1 MNLGIVTRI
10 AGRASLVLT
19 KHAPTILTAAGTVG
33 FIGTTVLASKATLKV
48 EETVAEEASLLVKVH
63 EAHEEGKLSD
73 KDATH
78 DKVVLY
84 TRMLTKLGKL
94 YAPALI
100 LGAASI
106 ASLATGHGIMLKR
119 NASLAAAYAAV
130 DQAFK
135 TYKKKVEAKF
145 GKEAVLEAVSAKAQ
159 EELTGDSLDIEAVSN
174 TPGGVSPYGVVFGPD
189 NVNWSADED
198 LAILHLKCQQ
208 QYANDILQTRG
219 HIFLNEVYKMLGFP
233 HTPAGAVTGWVKGN
247 GDDFIDFNISDG
259 IFEGEDEHGR
269 IVTKW
274 ALDFNVDGVMW
285 DKI

>member
-1 MNLGIVTRI
+1 MNLGVVTRLV
-10 AGRASLVLT
+10 GRAGLVLS
-19 KHAPTILTAAGTVG
+19 KHAPTILTAAGTAG

-48 EETVAEEASLLVKVH
+48 EETISEEAALLVKVH
-63 EAHEEGKLSD
+63 EAHEAGKLTD

-84 TRMLTKLGKL
+84 SRMTTKLVKL

-106 ASLATGHGIMLKR
+106 VSLATGHGIMLKR

-135 TYKKKVEAKF
+135 TYKKKIESKF
-145 GKEAVLEAVSAKAQ
+145 GKEAVLDALVSTPQEDLTKDEMTLEAV
-159 EELTGDSLDIEAVSN
+159 TAVD
-174 TPGGVSPYGVVFGPD
+174 GVSPYGVIFDED
-189 NVNWSADED
+189 NINWSADED
-198 LAILHLKCQQ
+198 LAKLHLDCQQ

-233 HTPAGAVTGWVKGN
+233 HTPAGAVTGWVKGQ
-247 GDDFIDFNISDG
+247 GDDFVDFNIFDG
-259 IFEGEDEHGR
+259 MFEGEDKNGR
-269 IVTKW
+269 TVTKW

>member
-1 MNLGIVTRI
+1 MNLGIVTRL
-10 AGRASLVLT
+10 AGRAGLVLS
-19 KHAPTILTAAGTVG
+19 KHAPTILTAAGTAG
-33 FIGTTVLASKATLKV
+33 FIGTTILASKATLKV
-48 EETVAEEASLLVKVH
+48 EETISEETALLVKVH
-63 EAHEEGKLSD
+63 EAHEAGKLED
-73 KDATH
+73 KDALH

-84 TRMLTKLGKL
+84 TRMTTKLAKL

-106 ASLATGHGIMLKR
+106 VSLATGHGIMLKR

-135 TYKKKVEAKF
+135 TYKKKVESKF
-145 GKEAVLEAVSAKAQ
+145 GKDAVIDALVSTAEEDLTKN
-159 EELTGDSLDIEAVSN
+159 ELTMEAIAAVD
-174 TPGGVSPYGVVFGPD
+174 GVSPYGVIFD
-189 NVNWSADED
+189 ETNNNWSADED
-198 LAILHLKCQQ
+198 LSMLHLKCQQ

-247 GDDFIDFNISDG
+247 GDDFVDFNIFEG
-259 IFEGEDEHGR
+259 TFEGEDEKGR
-269 IVTKW
+269 TVTKW
-274 ALDFNVDGVMW
+274 ALDFNVDGVMY

>member
-1 MNLGIVTRI
+1 MNLGIVTRL
-10 AGRASLVLT
+10 AGRAGLVLS
-19 KHAPTILTAAGTVG
+19 KHAPTILTAAGTAG
-33 FIGTTVLASKATLKV
+33 FIGTTILASKATLKV
-48 EETVAEEASLLVKVH
+48 EETIAEEAALLVKVH
-63 EAHEEGKLSD
+63 EAHEAGKLED
-73 KDATH
+73 NDALH

-84 TRMLTKLGKL
+84 TRMTTKLAKL

-106 ASLATGHGIMLKR
+106 VSLATGHGIMLKR

-135 TYKKKVEAKF
+135 SYKKKVESKF
-145 GKEAVLEAVSAKAQ
+145 GKEAVLDALVSTTEEDLTKDEMTLEAI
-159 EELTGDSLDIEAVSN
+159 TAVD
-174 TPGGVSPYGVVFGPD
+174 GVSPYGVIFD
-189 NVNWSADED
+189 SSNNNWSADED
-198 LAILHLKCQQ
+198 LSMLHLKCQQ

-233 HTPAGAVTGWVKGN
+233 HTPAGAVTGWVKGH
-247 GDDFIDFNISDG
+247 GDDFIDFNIFDG
-259 IFEGEDEHGR
+259 MFEGEDENGR
-269 IVTKW
+269 TVTKW

>member
-1 MNLGIVTRI
+1 MNLGIVTRL
-10 AGRASLVLT
+10 AGRAGLVLS

-48 EETVAEEASLLVKVH
+48 EETLADEAALLVKVH
-63 EAHEEGKLSD
+63 EAHEAGKLTD
-73 KDATH
+73 KDAMH

-84 TRMLTKLGKL
+84 TRMTTKLAKL

-106 ASLATGHGIMLKR
+106 ASLVTGHGIMLKR

-145 GKEAVLEAVSAKAQ
+145 GKDAVLDALISTPAEDLTKDEMTLEAI
-159 EELTGDSLDIEAVSN
+159 TAVD
-174 TPGGVSPYGVVFGPD
+174 GVSPYGVIFD
-189 NVNWSADED
+189 ESNVHWSADED
-198 LAILHLKCQQ
+198 LAMLHLKCQQ
-208 QYANDILQTRG
+208 QYANDILNTRG

-247 GDDFIDFNISDG
+247 GDDFVDFNIYDG
-259 IFEGEDEHGR
+259 IFEGEGENGR
-269 IVTKW
+269 TVTKW
-274 ALDFNVDGVMW
+274 ALDFNVDGVMY

>member
-1 MNLGIVTRI
+1 MNLGIVTRLV
-10 AGRASLVLT
+10 GRAGLVLS

-48 EETVAEEASLLVKVH
+48 EETVAEETALLVKVH
-63 EAHEEGKLSD
+63 EAQEAGKLSD

-84 TRMLTKLGKL
+84 SRMTTKLAKL
-94 YAPALI
+94 YAPAII

-135 TYKKKVEAKF
+135 TYKKKVESKF
-145 GKEAVLEAVSAKAQ
+145 GKDAVLEALSSVAEEDLTSDEMTVESAVAVN
-159 EELTGDSLDIEAVSN
+159 DI
-174 TPGGVSPYGVVFGPD
+174 SPYGVIFD
-189 NVNWSADED
+189 DTNVNWSADED
-198 LAILHLKCQQ
+198 LAMLHLKCQQ
-208 QYANDILQTRG
+208 QYANDILNTRG

-247 GDDFIDFNISDG
+247 GDDFVDFNIFDG
-259 IFEGEDEHGR
+259 MFEGEDQNGR
-269 IVTKW
+269 TVTKW
-274 ALDFNVDGVMW
+274 ALDFNVDGVMY

>member
-1 MNLGIVTRI
+1 MNLGIVTRL
-10 AGRASLVLT
+10 AGRAGLVLS
-19 KHAPTILTAAGTVG
+19 KHAPTILTAAGTAG
-33 FIGTTVLASKATLKV
+33 FIGTTILASKSTLKV
-48 EETVAEEASLLVKVH
+48 EETIAEEAALLVKVH
-63 EAHEEGKLSD
+63 EAHDAGKLDD
-73 KDATH
+73 KDALH

-84 TRMLTKLGKL
+84 TRMTTKLAKL

-106 ASLATGHGIMLKR
+106 VSLATGHGIMLKR

-135 TYKKKVEAKF
+135 SYKKKVESKF
-145 GKEAVLEAVSAKAQ
+145 GKEAVLDALVSTAEEDLTKDEMTLEAI
-159 EELTGDSLDIEAVSN
+159 TAVD
-174 TPGGVSPYGVVFGPD
+174 GVSPYGVIFD
-189 NVNWSADED
+189 SSNNNWSADED
-198 LAILHLKCQQ
+198 LSMLHLKCQQ

-233 HTPAGAVTGWVKGN
+233 HTPAGAVTGWVKGH
-247 GDDFIDFNISDG
+247 GDDFIDFNIFDG
-259 IFEGEDEHGR
+259 MFDGEDENGR
-269 IVTKW
+269 TVTKW

>member
-1 MNLGIVTRI
+1 MNLGVVTRL
-10 AGRASLVLT
+10 AGRAGLVLS
-19 KHAPTILTAAGTVG
+19 KHAPTILTAAGTAG
-33 FIGTTVLASKATLKV
+33 FIGTTILASKATLKV
-48 EETVAEEASLLVKVH
+48 EETVAEETALLVKVH
-63 EAHEEGKLSD
+63 EAHEAGKLED
-73 KDATH
+73 KDALH

-84 TRMLTKLGKL
+84 TRMTTKLAKL

-106 ASLATGHGIMLKR
+106 VSLATGHGIMLKR

-135 TYKKKVEAKF
+135 TYKKKVESKF
-145 GKEAVLEAVSAKAQ
+145 GKDAVIDALVSTADEDLTKN
-159 EELTGDSLDIEAVSN
+159 ELTMEAIAAVD
-174 TPGGVSPYGVVFGPD
+174 GVSPYGVIFD
-189 NVNWSADED
+189 ETNNNWSADED
-198 LAILHLKCQQ
+198 LSMLHLKCQQ

-247 GDDFIDFNISDG
+247 GDDFVDFNIFEG
-259 IFEGEDEHGR
+259 TFEGEDEKGHT
-269 IVTKW
+269 VTKW
-274 ALDFNVDGVMW
+274 ALDFNVDGVMY

>member
-1 MNLGIVTRI
+1 MNLGIVTRL
-10 AGRASLVLT
+10 AGRAGLVLS

-48 EETVAEEASLLVKVH
+48 EETLAEEAALLVKVH
-63 EAHEEGKLSD
+63 EAHEDGKLTD
-73 KDATH
+73 KDATR
-78 DKVVLY
+78 DKVILY
-84 TRMLTKLGKL
+84 TRMTTKLAKL

-106 ASLATGHGIMLKR
+106 VSLATGHGIMLKR

-145 GKEAVLEAVSAKAQ
+145 GKDAVLDA
-159 EELTGDSLDIEAVSN
+159 LVSN
-174 TPGGVSPYGVVFGPD
+174 TEQEIAENELTLEAIAAVDKVSPYGVIFD
-189 NVNWSADED
+189 DENINWSADED
-198 LAILHLKCQQ
+198 LSMLHLKCQQ

-219 HIFLNEVYKMLGFP
+219 HIFLNEIYKMLGFP
-233 HTPAGAVTGWVKGN
+233 HTPAGAVTGWVKGQ
-247 GDDFIDFNISDG
+247 GDNFIDFNLQDG
-259 IFEGEDEHGR
+259 IFEGEDKNGR
-269 IVTKW
+269 TVTKW

>member
-1 MNLGIVTRI
+1 MNLSFATRI
-10 AGRASLVLT
+10 IGRTSLVIS
-19 KHAPTILTAAGTVG
+19 KHAPTILTVAGTAG
-33 FIGTTVLASKATLKV
+33 FIGTTVLASKATLKL

-63 EAHEEGKLSD
+63 EAQEEGKLTD
-73 KDATH
+73 KDAAH

-84 TRMLTKLGKL
+84 TRMATKLGKL

-106 ASLATGHGIMLKR
+106 AALATGHGIMLKR

-135 TYKKKVEAKF
+135 SYKKKVEAKF
-145 GKEAVLEAVSAKAQ
+145 GKDAVLEAISVPT
-159 EELTGDSLDIEAVSN
+159 EELVVDGETTESVLKYGD
-174 TPGGVSPYGVVFGPD
+174 TSPYGVIFD
-189 NVNWSADED
+189 ETNHNWSADED
-198 LAILHLKCQQ
+198 LSALHLKCQQ

-233 HTPAGAVTGWVKGN
+233 HTPAGAITGWVKGN
-247 GDDFIDFNISDG
+247 GDNFVDFNIHDG
-259 IFEGEDEHGR
+259 LFEGEDTNGR
-269 IVTKW
+269 LVTKW
-274 ALDFNVDGVMW
+274 ALDFNVDGVMY

>member
-1 MNLGIVTRI
+1 MNLSFATRI
-10 AGRASLVLT
+10 IGRTSLVLS
-19 KHAPTILTAAGTVG
+19 KHAPTILTVAGTAG
-33 FIGTTVLASKATLKV
+33 FVGTTVLASKATLKL

-63 EAHEEGKLSD
+63 EAQEEGKLSD
-73 KDATH
+73 KDAAH

-84 TRMLTKLGKL
+84 TRMATKLGKL

-106 ASLATGHGIMLKR
+106 AALATGHGIMLKR

-135 TYKKKVEAKF
+135 SYKKKVEAKF
-145 GKEAVLEAVSAKAQ
+145 GREAVLEAVSVPT
-159 EELTGDSLDIEAVSN
+159 EELVVDGETTESVLKYGD
-174 TPGGVSPYGVVFGPD
+174 TSPYGVIFD
-189 NVNWSADED
+189 ETNHNWSADED
-198 LAILHLKCQQ
+198 LSVLHLKCQQ

-233 HTPAGAVTGWVKGN
+233 HTPAGAITGWVKGN
-247 GDDFIDFNISDG
+247 GDNFIDFNIHDG
-259 IFEGEDEHGR
+259 LFEGEDASGR
-269 IVTKW
+269 LVTKW
-274 ALDFNVDGVMW
+274 ALDFNVDGVMY

>member
-1 MNLGIVTRI
+1 VNLSFATRI
-10 AGRASLVLT
+10 IGRTSLVIS
-19 KHAPTILTAAGTVG
+19 KHAPTILTVAGTAG
-33 FIGTTVLASKATLKV
+33 FIGTTVLASKATLKL

-63 EAHEEGKLSD
+63 EAQEEGKLTD
-73 KDATH
+73 KDAAH

-84 TRMLTKLGKL
+84 TRMATKLGKL

-106 ASLATGHGIMLKR
+106 AALATGHGIMLKR

-135 TYKKKVEAKF
+135 SYKKKVEAKF
-145 GKEAVLEAVSAKAQ
+145 GKDAVLEAISVPT
-159 EELTGDSLDIEAVSN
+159 EELVVDGETTESVLKYGD
-174 TPGGVSPYGVVFGPD
+174 TSPYGVIFD
-189 NVNWSADED
+189 ETNHNWSADED
-198 LAILHLKCQQ
+198 LSALHLKCQQ

-233 HTPAGAVTGWVKGN
+233 HTPAGAITGWVKGN
-247 GDDFIDFNISDG
+247 GDNFVDFNIHDG
-259 IFEGEDEHGR
+259 LFEGEDANGR
-269 IVTKW
+269 LVTKW
-274 ALDFNVDGVMW
+274 ALDFNVDGVMY

>member
-1 MNLGIVTRI
+1 MNLGIVTRFV
-10 AGRASLVLT
+10 GRAGLVLS
-19 KHAPTILTAAGTVG
+19 KHAPTILTAAGTAG

-48 EETVAEEASLLVKVH
+48 EETVAEEAALLVKVH
-63 EAHEEGKLSD
+63 EAHEAGKLSD

-84 TRMLTKLGKL
+84 SRMTTKLAKL

-106 ASLATGHGIMLKR
+106 VSLATGHGIMLKR

-135 TYKKKVEAKF
+135 TYKKKVESKF
-145 GKEAVLEAVSAKAQ
+145 GKEAVLDALVSTAEEDLTKNEPTLEAIA
-159 EELTGDSLDIEAVSN
+159 AVDD
-174 TPGGVSPYGVVFGPD
+174 VSPYGVIFD
-189 NVNWSADED
+189 SSNHNWSADED
-198 LAILHLKCQQ
+198 LAMLHLKCQQ

-247 GDDFIDFNISDG
+247 GDDFIDFNIYDG
-259 IFEGEDEHGR
+259 MFEGEDSNGR
-269 IVTKW
+269 TVTKW

>member
-1 MNLGIVTRI
+1 MNLGVVTRLV
-10 AGRASLVLT
+10 GRAGLVLS
-19 KHAPTILTAAGTVG
+19 KHAPTILTAAGTAG
-33 FIGTTVLASKATLKV
+33 FIGTTILASKATLNV
-48 EETVAEEASLLVKVH
+48 EETIAEETALLVKVH
-63 EAHEEGKLSD
+63 EAHDAGKLDD
-73 KDATH
+73 KDALH

-84 TRMLTKLGKL
+84 TRMTTKLAKL

-106 ASLATGHGIMLKR
+106 VSLATGHGIMLKR

-135 TYKKKVEAKF
+135 TYKKKIESKF
-145 GKEAVLEAVSAKAQ
+145 GKEAVLDALVSTPQEDLTKDEMTLEAV
-159 EELTGDSLDIEAVSN
+159 TAVD
-174 TPGGVSPYGVVFGPD
+174 GVSPYGVIFDED

-198 LAILHLKCQQ
+198 LAKLHLDCQQ

-233 HTPAGAVTGWVKGN
+233 HTPAGAVTGWVKGQ
-247 GDDFIDFNISDG
+247 GDDFVDFNIFDG
-259 IFEGEDEHGR
+259 MFEGEDKNGR
-269 IVTKW
+269 TVTKW
-274 ALDFNVDGVMW
+274 ALDFNVDGVMY

>member
-1 MNLGIVTRI
+1 MNLGIVTRLV
-10 AGRASLVLT
+10 GRAGLVLS
-19 KHAPTILTAAGTVG
+19 KHAPTILTAAGTAG

-48 EETVAEEASLLVKVH
+48 EETVAEETALLVKVH
-63 EAHEEGKLSD
+63 EAQEAGKLSD

-84 TRMLTKLGKL
+84 SRMTIKLAKL
-94 YAPALI
+94 YAPAII

-106 ASLATGHGIMLKR
+106 ASLVTGHGIMLKR

-135 TYKKKVEAKF
+135 TYKNKVESKF
-145 GKEAVLEAVSAKAQ
+145 GKDAVLEALSSVAT
-159 EELTGDSLDIEAVSN
+159 EDLTKDEMTVESVAAVN
-174 TPGGVSPYGVVFGPD
+174 DVSPYGVIFD
-189 NVNWSADED
+189 DTNVNWSADED
-198 LAILHLKCQQ
+198 LAMLHLKCQQ

-247 GDDFIDFNISDG
+247 GDDFVDFNIFDG
-259 IFEGEDEHGR
+259 MFEGEDQNGR
-269 IVTKW
+269 TVTKW
-274 ALDFNVDGVMW
+274 ALDFNVDGVMY

>member
-1 MNLGIVTRI
+1 MNLSFATRI
-10 AGRASLVLT
+10 IGRTSLVIS
-19 KHAPTILTAAGTVG
+19 KHAPTILTVAGTAG
-33 FIGTTVLASKATLKV
+33 FIGTTVLASKATLNL

-63 EAHEEGKLSD
+63 EAQEEGKLSD
-73 KDATH
+73 KDAAH

-84 TRMLTKLGKL
+84 TRMATKLGKL

-106 ASLATGHGIMLKR
+106 TALATGHGIMLKR

-135 TYKKKVEAKF
+135 SYKKKVEAKF
-145 GKEAVLEAVSAKAQ
+145 GKDAVLEAISVPT
-159 EELTGDSLDIEAVSN
+159 EELVVDGETTESVLKYGD
-174 TPGGVSPYGVVFGPD
+174 TSPYGVIFD
-189 NVNWSADED
+189 ETNHNWSADED
-198 LAILHLKCQQ
+198 LSALHLKCQQ

-233 HTPAGAVTGWVKGN
+233 HTPAGAITGWVKGN
-247 GDDFIDFNISDG
+247 GDNFVDFNIHDG
-259 IFEGEDEHGR
+259 LFEGEDANGR
-269 IVTKW
+269 LVTKW
-274 ALDFNVDGVMW
+274 ALDFNVDGVMY

>member
-1 MNLGIVTRI
+1 MNLGIVTRL
-10 AGRASLVLT
+10 AGRAGLVLS

-48 EETVAEEASLLVKVH
+48 EETLAEEAALLVKVH
-63 EAHEEGKLSD
+63 EAHEDGKLTD
-73 KDATH
+73 KDATR
-78 DKVVLY
+78 DKVILY
-84 TRMLTKLGKL
+84 TRMTTKLAKL

-106 ASLATGHGIMLKR
+106 ASLVTGHGIMLKR

-145 GKEAVLEAVSAKAQ
+145 GKDAVIDALISNTEDEISGNELTLEAIA
-159 EELTGDSLDIEAVSN
+159 AVD
-174 TPGGVSPYGVVFGPD
+174 GVSPYGVIFDGT

-198 LAILHLKCQQ
+198 LSMLHLKCQQ

-247 GDDFIDFNISDG
+247 GDDFVDFNIFEG
-259 IFEGEDEHGR
+259 IFEGEDQNGHT
-269 IVTKW
+269 VTKW
-274 ALDFNVDGVMW
+274 ALDFNVDGVMY

>member
-1 MNLGIVTRI
+1 MNLGVVTRL
-10 AGRASLVLT
+10 AGRAGLMLS
-19 KHAPTILTAAGTVG
+19 KHAPTILTAAGTAG
-33 FIGTTVLASKATLKV
+33 FIGTTILASKATLKV
-48 EETVAEEASLLVKVH
+48 EETVAEEAALLAKVH
-63 EAHEEGKLSD
+63 EAHEAGKLDD

-84 TRMLTKLGKL
+84 TRMTTKLAKL

-106 ASLATGHGIMLKR
+106 VSLATGHGIMLKR

-135 TYKKKVEAKF
+135 TYKKKVESKF
-145 GKEAVLEAVSAKAQ
+145 GKEAVLDALVSTAEEDLTKNEPTLEAIA
-159 EELTGDSLDIEAVSN
+159 AVDD
-174 TPGGVSPYGVVFGPD
+174 VSPYGVIFD
-189 NVNWSADED
+189 SSNHNWSADED
-198 LAILHLKCQQ
+198 LSMLHLKCQQ

-247 GDDFIDFNISDG
+247 GDDFVDFNIFEG
-259 IFEGEDEHGR
+259 TFEGEDEKGR
-269 IVTKW
+269 TVTKW
-274 ALDFNVDGVMW
+274 ALDFNVDGVMY

>member
-1 MNLGIVTRI
+1 MNLGIVTRLV
-10 AGRASLVLT
+10 GRAGLVLS

-48 EETVAEEASLLVKVH
+48 EETVAEETALLVKVH
-63 EAHEEGKLSD
+63 EAHEDGKLSD
-73 KDATH
+73 EDATH

-84 TRMLTKLGKL
+84 SRMTTKLAKL
-94 YAPALI
+94 YAPAII
-100 LGAASI
+100 LGVASI

-135 TYKKKVEAKF
+135 TYKKKVESKF
-145 GKEAVLEAVSAKAQ
+145 GKDAVLEALSSVA
-159 EELTGDSLDIEAVSN
+159 EEDLTSDEMTVESVAAVN
-174 TPGGVSPYGVVFGPD
+174 DVSPYGVIFD
-189 NVNWSADED
+189 DTNVNWSADED
-198 LAILHLKCQQ
+198 LAMLHLKCQQ
-208 QYANDILQTRG
+208 QYANDILNTRG

-247 GDDFIDFNISDG
+247 GDDFVDFNIFDG
-259 IFEGEDEHGR
+259 MFEGEDQNGR
-269 IVTKW
+269 TVTKW
-274 ALDFNVDGVMW
+274 ALDFNVDGVMY

>member
-1 MNLGIVTRI
+1 MNLSFATRI
-10 AGRASLVLT
+10 IGRTSLVLS
-19 KHAPTILTAAGTVG
+19 KHAPTILTVAGTAG
-33 FIGTTVLASKATLKV
+33 FVGTTVLASKATLKL

-63 EAHEEGKLSD
+63 EAQEEGKLSD
-73 KDATH
+73 KDAAH

-84 TRMLTKLGKL
+84 TRMATKLGKL

-106 ASLATGHGIMLKR
+106 AALATGHGIMLKR

-135 TYKKKVEAKF
+135 SYKKKVEAKF
-145 GKEAVLEAVSAKAQ
+145 GREAVLEAVSIPT
-159 EELTGDSLDIEAVSN
+159 EELVVDGETTESVLKYGD
-174 TPGGVSPYGVVFGPD
+174 TSPYGVIFD
-189 NVNWSADED
+189 ETNHNWSADED
-198 LAILHLKCQQ
+198 LSVLHLKCQQ

-233 HTPAGAVTGWVKGN
+233 HTPAGAITGWVKGN
-247 GDDFIDFNISDG
+247 GDNFVDFNIHDG
-259 IFEGEDEHGR
+259 LFEGEDANGR
-269 IVTKW
+269 LVTKW
-274 ALDFNVDGVMW
+274 ALDFNVDGVMY

>member
-1 MNLGIVTRI
+1 MNLGIVTRL
-10 AGRASLVLT
+10 AGRAGLVLS
-19 KHAPTILTAAGTVG
+19 KHAPTILTAAGTAG
-33 FIGTTVLASKATLKV
+33 FIGTTILASKATLKV
-48 EETVAEEASLLVKVH
+48 EETVADETALLVKVH
-63 EAHEEGKLSD
+63 EAHEAGKLED
-73 KDATH
+73 KDALH

-84 TRMLTKLGKL
+84 TRMTTKLAKL

-106 ASLATGHGIMLKR
+106 VSLATGHGIMLKR

-135 TYKKKVEAKF
+135 TYKKKVESKF
-145 GKEAVLEAVSAKAQ
+145 GKDAVIDALISTTEEDLTKD
-159 EELTGDSLDIEAVSN
+159 ELTMEAIAAVD
-174 TPGGVSPYGVVFGPD
+174 GVSPYGVIFD
-189 NVNWSADED
+189 ETNNNWSADED
-198 LAILHLKCQQ
+198 LSMLHLKCQQ

-247 GDDFIDFNISDG
+247 GDDFVDFNIFEG
-259 IFEGEDEHGR
+259 TFEGEDEKGR
-269 IVTKW
+269 TVTKW
-274 ALDFNVDGVMW
+274 ALDFNVDGVMY

>member
-1 MNLGIVTRI
+1 MNLGIVTRL
-10 AGRASLVLT
+10 AGRAGLVLG
-19 KHAPTILTAAGTVG
+19 KHAPTILTAAGTAG
-33 FIGTTVLASKATLKV
+33 FIGTTILASKATLKV
-48 EETVAEEASLLVKVH
+48 EETIAEEAALLVKVH
-63 EAHEEGKLSD
+63 EAHEAGKLED
-73 KDATH
+73 KDALH

-84 TRMLTKLGKL
+84 TRMTTKLAKL

-106 ASLATGHGIMLKR
+106 VSLATGHGIMLKR

-135 TYKKKVEAKF
+135 TYKKKVESKF
-145 GKEAVLEAVSAKAQ
+145 GKDAVIDALVSTAEEDLTKN
-159 EELTGDSLDIEAVSN
+159 ELTMEAIAAVD
-174 TPGGVSPYGVVFGPD
+174 GVSPYGVIFD
-189 NVNWSADED
+189 ETNNNWSADED
-198 LAILHLKCQQ
+198 LSMLHLKCQQ

-247 GDDFIDFNISDG
+247 GDDFVDFNIFEG
-259 IFEGEDEHGR
+259 TFEGEDEKGR
-269 IVTKW
+269 TVTKW
-274 ALDFNVDGVMW
+274 ALDFNVDGVMY